1 MVALLVFFWSAGT
14 LFSTIR
20 EEATTALVIIILLL
34 IVMIPLAAGI
44 VSGLTATPDKTYGPI
59 NPQMVCPHCNTT
71 GRVRTKTLIQKKGI
85 SGGKATAT
93 ILTGGLSLLVTGLS
107 RRERKTQG
115 HCTHCNNTWVF

>member
-1 MVALLVFFWSAGT
+1 MVALLDSFWSAGT

-71 GRVRTKTLIQKKGI
+71 GRVRTKTLTQKKGI
-85 SGGKATAT
+85 SRGRDGRHPHRWPFTAGNGAVPKGKKNAGA
-93 ILTGGLSLLVTGLS
+93 LHSL
-107 RRERKTQG
+107 Q
-115 HCTHCNNTWVF
+115 